1 MCVRVRVRVCVCMRV
16 CVCVCLSA
24 CMSVRACLR
33 VLDCVHVRACDPG
46 MRMFE
51 VQPEWL
57 QGGRLRD
64 YQLMGLNFLV
74 QR

>member
-1 MCVRVRVRVCVCMRV
+1 
-16 CVCVCLSA
+16 
-24 CMSVRACLR
+24 MSVRACLR

-57 QGGRLRD
+57 QGGTLRD